1 MWNIESLVC
10 VYIYIYGIAYKCAD
24 EKSENVQLKI
34 ENRICSLAV
43 TTHTLPKYTEQI
55 LKSAL

>member
-1 MWNIESLVC
+1 MRI
-10 VYIYIYGIAYKCAD
+10 YIYIYGIAYKCAD

-55 LKSAL
+55 LESAL